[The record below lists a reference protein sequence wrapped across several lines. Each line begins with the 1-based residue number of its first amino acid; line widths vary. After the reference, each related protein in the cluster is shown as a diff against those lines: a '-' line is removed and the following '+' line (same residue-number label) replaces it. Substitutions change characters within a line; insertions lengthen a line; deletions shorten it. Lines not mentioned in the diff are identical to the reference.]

1 MLPESRTSESW
12 RSRFLFL
19 LPILSLIILWQM
31 VFQAGV
37 IRVMPSPLQVLR
49 TLLSLISRTD
59 GPWPLLVVHVGSS
72 LLRIGAGFGLAMVL
86 GVSVGLLMGM
96 NRYVG
101 FFLRPIFSLLLPL
114 PTLAWVPILLI
125 IFGIGDLTVIIAIF
139 LGGFFSI
146 AYNTASGVRAIDR
159 DLVRAARTMGAS
171 PWELFSKVLF
181 PGSMVAVLAGLRLAI
196 GYSWRALVGA
206 EMLAAAGRGVGALIF
221 SARQFSD
228 VATMFAGL
236 VLIMAA
242 GFLME
247 KLIAEP
253 LEARTVRRW
262 GVIEE

>member
-1 MLPESRTSESW
+1 MLPESRTPESW

-37 IRVMPSPLQVLR
+37 IRVLPSPLQVLR

-101 FFLRPIFSLLLPL
+101 FLLRPIFSLLLPL

-171 PWELFSKVLF
+171 PLELFSKVLF

-236 VLIMAA
+236 VLIMVA

-253 LEARTVRRW
+253 LESRTVKRW

>member
-1 MLPESRTSESW
+1 MSSRSAILESGRQLS
-12 RSRFLFL
+12 FFV
-19 LPILSLIILWQM
+19 LPILSLLLIWQM
-31 VFQAGV
+31 VFQAGI
-37 IRVMPSPLQVLR
+37 IRVLPSPLEVLR
-49 TLLSLISRTD
+49 TLVSLMPRTD
-59 GPWPLLVVHVGSS
+59 GPFPLLLIHLGSS
-72 LLRIGAGFGLAMVL
+72 LLRIGTGFGLAMAI

-146 AYNTASGVRAIDR
+146 AYNTASGVRGIDR

-171 PWELFSKVLF
+171 RWELFSKVLF
-181 PGSMVAVLAGLRLAI
+181 PGSMVSVLAGLRLAI

-236 VLIMAA
+236 VMIMGA

-253 LEARTVRRW
+253 LETRTVKRW

>member
-96 NRYVG
+96 NRYIG